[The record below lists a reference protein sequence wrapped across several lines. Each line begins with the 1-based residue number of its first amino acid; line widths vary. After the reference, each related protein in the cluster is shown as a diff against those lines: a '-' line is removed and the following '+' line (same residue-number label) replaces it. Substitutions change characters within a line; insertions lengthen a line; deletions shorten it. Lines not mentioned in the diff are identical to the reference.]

1 MIVFVLVF
9 SPISQATYQLRHCY
23 LASHLCYYPLVS
35 ELVGK
40 FLNIWI
46 ISIQKVV
53 EVNINHFD
61 AQKHIHNIHYI
72 HSVTVYSINA
82 KKSGHSGFTVLKA
95 NENG

>member
-1 MIVFVLVF
+1 MVVFAVVF

-61 AQKHIHNIHYI
+61 AQKHIHIYI
-72 HSVTVYSINA
+72 IKYVMYICIQYQREKKWTQWFYSLES
-82 KKSGHSGFTVLKA
+82 K
-95 NENG
+95 